1 MIREN
6 GEFIIESVDGVTSW
20 LIWIHFLVMLLLM
33 IILFYFTIISVSDK
47 STSSSSPPPSS
58 LLGQNQISANKKYN
72 HSISTNGSSQ
82 VIKVCRQD
90 YRNDCR
96 FLGDDIQ
103 RHVNEGH
110 TENQSTSRR
119 GIIRPQVNEVEAFTP
134 PPATTT
140 STAYCSS
147 SSYNPCYLLELGRRA
162 FLKCLGLDD
171 SSTTSQESSQHNGNN
186 SQEKL
191 TKRDKSQ

>member
-33 IILFYFTIISVSDK
+33 ILLFYFSIISVSDK

-58 LLGQNQISANKKYN
+58 LSQNQISANKKYN
-72 HSISTNGSSQ
+72 HSFSTNCSSQ
-82 VIKVCRQD
+82 VIK
-90 YRNDCR
+90 
-96 FLGDDIQ
+96 
-103 RHVNEGH
+103 VNEGH

-119 GIIRPQVNEVEAFTP
+119 GIVRPQVNEIEAFTP

-171 SSTTSQESSQHNGNN
+171 SSTTSQDSSQHNGNN
-186 SQEKL
+186 SREKL

>member
-33 IILFYFTIISVSDK
+33 IILFYFSIVSVSDK
-47 STSSSSPPPSS
+47 STSSSSSPPSS

-72 HSISTNGSSQ
+72 HSISTNCSSQ
-82 VIKVCRQD
+82 VIKV
-90 YRNDCR
+90 
-96 FLGDDIQ
+96 
-103 RHVNEGH
+103 NEDHRG
-110 TENQSTSRR
+110 NQSTSRR

-134 PPATTT
+134 PPATTTT

-171 SSTTSQESSQHNGNN
+171 SSATSQDSSQHNGNN
-186 SQEKL
+186 GQG
-191 TKRDKSQ
+191 TKRDKSSK